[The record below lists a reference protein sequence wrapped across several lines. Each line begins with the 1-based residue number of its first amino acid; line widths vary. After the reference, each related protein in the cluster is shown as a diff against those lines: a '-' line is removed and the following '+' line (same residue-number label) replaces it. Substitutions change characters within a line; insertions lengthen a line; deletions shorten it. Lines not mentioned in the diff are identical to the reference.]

1 MKKTIA
7 IGIFISTL
15 LTCIVGN
22 VLYQKK
28 VKGWKPEARQTLSEV
43 LHREVIKRSENDTMP
58 LYHTKASSRRYTFPV
73 RYHEISPTVSVRTE
87 HGTIYYELTAEKD
100 SCNITYIPQER
111 IFCSRWFQAH
121 PLNIDTVQR
130 AWNESLRKAG
140 ISGEGFVHIK
150 VKSPLTGLTTTQG
163 DSLQWAKAEKVAYST
178 IGYACEIEVTGYAI
192 FPLWKFYT
200 GSAGGWLLL
209 LWIAIFAVTWWVC
222 NKRMI
227 TSETGT
233 GIKQAELSKECPQA
247 HLYPLK
253 DGIVYNKP
261 HRALQKSNQTIKKLS
276 TQNALLLEALLEAA
290 VNTPVS
296 NEELKIKLWPDGSGN
311 DTRLHQAVRRM
322 NNLLAE
328 VSTCSIRNN
337 HGAYYIEL

>member
-22 VLYQKK
+22 VLHQKK

-43 LHREVIKRSENDTMP
+43 LHREVVKRSKNDTTSH
-58 LYHTKASSRRYTFPV
+58 YYASSGASTRRYTYPI
-73 RYHEISPTVSVRTE
+73 RHHEISPTVSVRTE

-100 SCNITYIPQER
+100 SCNITPIPKER
-111 IFCSRWFQAH
+111 VFCTAWFQAH

-130 AWNESLRKAG
+130 VWNESLRKAG

-192 FPLWKFYT
+192 FPLWKFY
-200 GSAGGWLLL
+200 SESVGGWLFL
-209 LWIAIFAVTWWVC
+209 LWITVFVAIWKIGKHFSTKTEFPQPELPKEDIQESLYQLSDGTIYHKP
-222 NKRMI
+222 KR
-227 TSETGT
+227 T
-233 GIKQAELSKECPQA
+233 
-247 HLYPLK
+247 
-253 DGIVYNKP
+253 
-261 HRALQKSNQTIKKLS
+261 LQKDDHIVKLS

-296 NEELKIKLWPDGSGN
+296 NEKLEIKLWPDGSGN
-311 DTRLHQAVRRM
+311 NTRLHQAVKRL

-328 VSTCSIRNN
+328 VSTCSIRNR